1 MIICKII
8 IFNIDY
14 IYIMSYIKKY
24 LYGDIVFLNSEQS
37 SLLFKDSDTY
47 QEYIN
52 DYLKKYYKS
61 NSNIIDVG
69 SNVGIFTIS
78 FAKIANNCNIHSFE
92 AVTKTRKLLKET
104 VKINNLKNV
113 TMYDFGL
120 GDKDELIN
128 INIDESNL
136 GNSSIIHNFNS
147 MDKNDSSN
155 GKELIQ
161 IKKLDDLNIKNIS
174 FIKIDIQ
181 EYEYQFLIGA
191 KNTLINN
198 NVVIIIEIPT
208 RNKYEINIHNK
219 CVELLKSYGY
229 KYYKNCR
236 DKKRNKGSKDF
247 IFRKTP
253 L

>member
-1 MIICKII
+1 
-8 IFNIDY
+8 
-14 IYIMSYIKKY
+14 MSYIKKY
-24 LYGDIVFLNSEQS
+24 IYGDIVFLNSNQS
-37 SLLFKDSDTY
+37 SLLFKEADTY

-52 DYLKKYYKS
+52 DNLKKYYKS

-69 SNVGIFTIS
+69 SNVGIFTNS
-78 FAKIANNCNIHSFE
+78 FAKIASDCNIHSFE
-92 AVTKTRKLLKET
+92 AVTKTRHLLKET

-113 TMYDFGL
+113 TIYDFGL
-120 GDKDELIN
+120 GDKNEFIN
-128 INIDESNL
+128 INIDENNL

-147 MDKNDSSN
+147 TDEDKNDSSN
-155 GKELIQ
+155 GEELIQ

-181 EYEYQFLIGA
+181 EYEYQFLVGA

-198 NVVIIIEIPT
+198 NLVIIIEIPT

-229 KYYKNCR
+229 KYFKNCK
-236 DKKRNKGSKDF
+236 DKKRGKDF

>member
-1 MIICKII
+1 
-8 IFNIDY
+8 
-14 IYIMSYIKKY
+14 MSYIKKY

-78 FAKIANNCNIHSFE
+78 FAKIANNCNINSFE

-236 DKKRNKGSKDF
+236 DKKRSKDF

>member
-1 MIICKII
+1 
-8 IFNIDY
+8 
-14 IYIMSYIKKY
+14 MSYIKKY

-69 SNVGIFTIS
+69 SNVGIFTNS

-155 GKELIQ
+155 EKELIQ

>member
-1 MIICKII
+1 
-8 IFNIDY
+8 
-14 IYIMSYIKKY
+14 
-24 LYGDIVFLNSEQS
+24 
-37 SLLFKDSDTY
+37 
-47 QEYIN
+47 
-52 DYLKKYYKS
+52 
-61 NSNIIDVG
+61 
-69 SNVGIFTIS
+69 
-78 FAKIANNCNIHSFE
+78 
-92 AVTKTRKLLKET
+92 
-104 VKINNLKNV
+104 
-113 TMYDFGL
+113 MYDFGL

-236 DKKRNKGSKDF
+236 DKKRSKDF